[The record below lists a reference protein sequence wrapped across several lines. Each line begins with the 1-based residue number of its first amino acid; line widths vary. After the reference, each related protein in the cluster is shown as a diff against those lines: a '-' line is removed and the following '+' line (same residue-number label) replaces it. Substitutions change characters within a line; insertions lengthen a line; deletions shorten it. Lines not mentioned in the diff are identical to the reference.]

1 MTVIINV
8 GSKKRANL
16 RSIKKFLSHIGNKE
30 VNENPTKKSGEV
42 KDWWKSCHS
51 LKLWQPFK
59 NERRIYLSGQMGSSL
74 KIGLQL

>member
-30 VNENPTKKSGEV
+30 VNENPAKKSGEV
-42 KDWWKSCHS
+42 KD
-51 LKLWQPFK
+51 
-59 NERRIYLSGQMGSSL
+59 
-74 KIGLQL
+74 

>member
-30 VNENPTKKSGEV
+30 VNEN
-42 KDWWKSCHS
+42 KDEICQH
-51 LKLWQPFK
+51 
-59 NERRIYLSGQMGSSL
+59 LSDNIKDNYISSSYKVMIFQIMGN
-74 KIGLQL
+74 

>member
-8 GSKKRANL
+8 GSKERANL

-42 KDWWKSCHS
+42 KD
-51 LKLWQPFK
+51 
-59 NERRIYLSGQMGSSL
+59 
-74 KIGLQL
+74 